1 MFENKKAK
9 FLLGFFVF
17 NFYLCTMKQEFFKYQ
32 AQTTPFAAGFEVE
45 KAEGSYIYG
54 KDGNAYLDFV
64 AGVSAN
70 TLGHSHPKV
79 VNAIKEQ
86 ADRYL
91 HVMVYGE
98 YAQEKPVALCQLLAE
113 ATPAP
118 LEVTYLVN
126 SGAEAIDG
134 ALKLAK
140 RYTGREE
147 IISMKNSYHGN
158 THGALSVSGNE
169 VHKRE
174 FRPLL
179 PMISFI
185 EFNNEEEFS
194 KITEK
199 TACVIAETIQGAAG
213 FLTPSQ
219 NYFKN
224 LKKRCEEVGALLI
237 LDEIQPGFGRTG
249 KLFSFEHYDMV
260 PDILVMG
267 KGMWGGVPVGAFMS
281 SAEIMKSLQHSP
293 KLGHITTFGGNPLI
307 AAASYATLK
316 EVLDSGLMNE
326 VNEKEALFRELLV
339 HPKIKKVNGRGLM
352 LAVELESPDYT
363 LKVAKRCMEKG
374 LIVFWQLYRNEFMRI
389 SPPLTLTQNEIRK
402 GCQIILQAL
411 DEVE

>member
-1 MFENKKAK
+1 
-9 FLLGFFVF
+9 
-17 NFYLCTMKQEFFKYQ
+17 MKQEFFKYQ
-32 AQTTPFAAGFEVE
+32 AQTTPYAAGFEVE

-54 KDGNAYLDFV
+54 KDGRAYLDFV

-86 ADRYL
+86 ADKYL

-98 YAQEKPVALCQLLAE
+98 YAQEKPVELCRLLAE
-113 ATPAP
+113 ATPEP

-169 VHKRE
+169 FHKRE

-179 PMISFI
+179 PMISFV

-267 KGMWGGVPVGAFMS
+267 KGMGGGVPVGAFMS

-293 KLGHITTFGGNPLI
+293 KLGHITTFGGSPLI

-316 EVLDSGLMNE
+316 EVLESGLMSE
-326 VNEKEALFRELLV
+326 VDEKEKLFRELLV

-352 LAVELESPDYT
+352 LAVELESPEYT
-363 LKVAKRCMEKG
+363 LDVAKRCMEKE

-389 SPPLTLTQNEIRK
+389 SPPLTISKEEIKK
-402 GCQIILQAL
+402 GCEIILEAL
-411 DEVE
+411 NEE